1 MGLLL
6 VIYGFFNSTIGEKM
20 NEIQI
25 IEAVLKEAR
34 IKVSSTFEQW
44 LKGKQ
49 FVNLETKQK
58 DSFDK
63 LPENQQSQIKLQ
75 YEKDE
80 TERVKQQEEKKKEL
94 KNKPKN
100 INDFEDYEYW
110 TKEKTW
116 SSSTQKRFERLL
128 QKQLKLL
135 AKDGK
140 SDFGDQYEDVVPD
153 LAENFLFSYPF
164 VKNYLNIKGIK
175 DHKGYIMDM
184 LPK

>member
-1 MGLLL
+1 
-6 VIYGFFNSTIGEKM
+6 M

-25 IEAVLKEAR
+25 IEKVLKEAR
-34 IKVSSTFEQW
+34 IKSSSTFDQW

-58 DSFDK
+58 TTFDK
-63 LPENQQSQIKLQ
+63 LPESQQTQIKLQ

-80 TERVKQQEEKKKEL
+80 VEKAKQQEERKKEL
-94 KNKPKN
+94 KSKPKN
-100 INDFEDYEYW
+100 INDFEDYERW
-110 TKEKTW
+110 SKEKTW
-116 SSSTQKRFERLL
+116 SPSTQKSFERLL
-128 QKQLKLL
+128 QKQLKSLG
-135 AKDGK
+135 KDGK

>member
-34 IKVSSTFEQW
+34 IK
-44 LKGKQ
+44 
-49 FVNLETKQK
+49 
-58 DSFDK
+58 
-63 LPENQQSQIKLQ
+63 
-75 YEKDE
+75 
-80 TERVKQQEEKKKEL
+80 
-94 KNKPKN
+94 
-100 INDFEDYEYW
+100 
-110 TKEKTW
+110 
-116 SSSTQKRFERLL
+116 
-128 QKQLKLL
+128 
-135 AKDGK
+135 
-140 SDFGDQYEDVVPD
+140 DVVPD